1 MKKDKKFKVT
11 YVYHEPKTLQEKADQ
26 QRRLDQAFDMIFDK
40 IFDETHNK
48 IDK

>member
-11 YVYHEPKTLQEKADQ
+11 YVYHEPKTPQEKAEQ
-26 QRRLDQAFDMIFDK
+26 QRKVDDVFDTVFDK